1 MTAPLVTI
9 VIATSNGLKW
19 LPGCI
24 ESLRQQTRKDFAVI
38 VVDNASTDGSADW
51 LAQQPDIRTLHSPIN
66 LGFAGGMNRGIRES
80 QSPFVVVLN
89 DDTQVLPHWLDELII
104 EAQSHP
110 RIGSCASLLV
120 FAHDPGM
127 VQSAGINI
135 DRAAIAWDR
144 LGGQP
149 AGEAL
154 EPCDIFGASGGAV
167 LYRREM
173 LDQIGLYDERFFMYL
188 EDVDLAWRAQR
199 AGWRCRYVPTAK
211 VVHFTS
217 ASAGEGSAFKMK
229 LLGRNKVWLVAKNAP
244 VQDWPVIALYDLAAV
259 LYAGLRRGNWVHLQG
274 RVAGL
279 RQIHAF
285 LRERQNIRSVPMLS
299 SMVLPWNVLKRLNHL
314 QSNAT

>member
-9 VIATSNGLKW
+9 VIATANGLKW

-24 ESLRQQTRKDFAVI
+24 DALRQQTRKDFEVV
-38 VVDNASTDGSADW
+38 VVDNASSDGSTDW
-51 LAQQPDIRTLHSPIN
+51 LAQQPDIRTLHSPTN

-89 DDTQVLPHWLDELII
+89 DDTQVLPNWLDELII
-104 EAQSHP
+104 AAQSHS
-110 RIGSCASLLV
+110 RIGACASLLV
-120 FAHDPGM
+120 FAHDPDM

-149 AGEAL
+149 ASEAQ

-211 VVHFTS
+211 VIHFTS
-217 ASAGEGSAFKMK
+217 ASAGEGSPFKMK

-244 VQDWPVIALYDLAAV
+244 VQDWPVIVLYDLAAV
-259 LYAGLRRGNWVHLQG
+259 FYAGLQRGNWVHLHG
-274 RVAGL
+274 RLAGL
-279 RQIHAF
+279 RQVHTF
-285 LRERQNIRSVPMLS
+285 LRERKTFGQCLCSANWCCPGTS
-299 SMVLPWNVLKRLNHL
+299 SKDWII
-314 QSNAT
+314 